1 MDKLFLFRTLIVAF
15 MFCLLI
21 WDGSQLLTHSAGTF
35 PQQHKQLLLTCALLW
50 IATVFMNQNSNDD
63 DWAGQ
68 F

>member
-1 MDKLFLFRTLIVAF
+1 MDKLILFRTLIVAF

-21 WDGSQLLTHSAGTF
+21 WDGLQLLTHTAGAL

-50 IATVFMNQNSNDD
+50 IASVLMNQNSNDD